1 MKVEV
6 WSDFVCPFCYIGKK
20 QLEKAIKDAGYAGQ
34 VKIEFKSF
42 LLDPTTP
49 VDTEESVY
57 DNLSKKY
64 GMPMDEVK
72 KMTNSVVERAKEV
85 GLEYNF
91 DEMKTANTLKAHRL
105 VKWAY
110 SRGKGAELTEQ
121 LFQAYFIEGKAIGKH
136 DVLLKLVEEVG
147 LIRVEAEKVLNSD
160 QFSEE
165 VEKDIKQAQS
175 YGVRGVPFFVFENK
189 YGISG
194 AQPQELFEQ
203 TVKKVAEE
211 KGLTPTLKMLGEN
224 GDFCADGSC
233 DI

>member
-147 LIRVEAEKVLNSD
+147 LIREEAEKVLNSD

>member
-110 SRGKGAELTEQ
+110 SRGKGVELTEQ

-147 LIRVEAEKVLNSD
+147 LIREEAEKVLNSD